1 MKNMVR
7 LLCGFYLLAL
17 TTASANQFSSDVPL
31 IQPEQMSRQFWQT
44 KLTAGDKVLLTAEQ
58 IAARNEQ
65 TFAVQTEMQPLEHL
79 PQALSKTELLNIIA
93 KVSAIPTSARFY
105 ADGREV
111 SQQQW
116 QQYRALLAIDKVQ
129 LQNPLQFALVV
140 KRTALRAFPTEDKV
154 FNSEANLDLDR
165 FAETALFPTDAVAI
179 LHYSADNSWALVQ
192 SFNYTGWVKTKDI
205 ATGSKEQVLGYA
217 RRQPFLVVTGA
228 TVRTAY
234 TPNRPDISELQLEMG
249 VRLALMDAADT
260 GFSVHGQNPLASYIV
275 SLPVRNADGSLA
287 FVPALIPRSADV
299 SQGYLPFTA
308 NNILQ
313 QAFKFLGER
322 YGWGHDYNGRDCTGF
337 ISEIFRSFGFVMP
350 RNSGQQG
357 KGAYGDNI
365 RFDQSSNAQEKLSA
379 IQKARVGD
387 LFYFP
392 GHVSLYLGMQ
402 DNQPFMIHDVN
413 TLIYPLENGQLYRGT
428 LNGVVVTPMLPL
440 NANTE
445 QSYLDALYAIKSLR

>member
-7 LLCGFYLLAL
+7 LLCGCYLLAL

-31 IQPEQMSRQFWQT
+31 IQPEQMSSQFWQT
-44 KLTAGDKVLLTAEQ
+44 KLTDGDKVLLSKAQ
-58 IAARNEQ
+58 IASRNEQ
-65 TFAVQTEMQPLEHL
+65 AFALQSEMQALQSL
-79 PQALSKTELLNIIA
+79 PVQLSRAELTKIINQ
-93 KVSAIPTSARFY
+93 VSQKPSSARFY
-105 ADGREV
+105 ADGTAVGE
-111 SQQQW
+111 SQW
-116 QQYRALLAIDKVQ
+116 QHYRALLAIDKLQANQAVQ
-129 LQNPLQFALVV
+129 FGLVV
-140 KRTALRAFPTEDKV
+140 KRTALRAFPTDDRV

-165 FAETALFPTDAVAI
+165 FSETALFPADAVAV
-179 LHYSADNSWALVQ
+179 LHYSADNQWALVQ
-192 SFNYTGWVKTKDI
+192 SFNYTGWVKLADI
-205 ATGSKEQVLGYA
+205 AKGQREQVLGYA
-217 RRQPFLVVTGA
+217 AKQPFIVVTGA
-228 TVRTAY
+228 AVRTAY
-234 TPNRPDISELQLEMG
+234 TPQRKDISELQLDMG
-249 VRLALMDAADT
+249 IRLALMDAADV
-260 GFSVHGQNPLASYIV
+260 GYKVHGQNPLASYIV

-287 FVPALIPRSADV
+287 FVPGLIPRSADV

-357 KGAYGDNI
+357 KGAYGSNI
-365 RFDQSSNAQEKLSA
+365 RFEQNSKAQAKLDA
-379 IQKARVGD
+379 IGQAKVGD

-392 GHVSLYLGMQ
+392 GHVSLYLGML
-402 DNQPFMIHDVN
+402 NGQPFMIHDVN
-413 TLIYPLENGQLYRGT
+413 SLIYPLENGQLYRGT

-440 NANTE
+440 NSNAE